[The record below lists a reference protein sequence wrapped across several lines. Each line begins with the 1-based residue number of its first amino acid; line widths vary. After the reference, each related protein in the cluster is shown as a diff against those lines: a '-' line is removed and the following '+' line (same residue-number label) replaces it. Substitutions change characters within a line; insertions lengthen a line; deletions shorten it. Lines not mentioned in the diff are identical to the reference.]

1 MRKLILLV
9 CSTITKLIELNGY
22 KVNPALLI
30 VDMQNGFC
38 SKGGSYDKLGI
49 DLSHYQKIIP
59 NIKMVVSYCRK
70 IGIPV
75 FYTQAV
81 REASGIDLFT
91 KRHRIIP
98 KKREER
104 IKKIPIC
111 VRGTW
116 DSEIIAELKPD
127 KEDHVVIKRR
137 DSAFQD
143 TELDLWLRSSHVDA
157 ILFCGADTSVCVD
170 NSVRDA
176 FNRGYDIVVLSD
188 GVASMHPEFHNAT
201 LETIKEWYG
210 LVMSTQE
217 LIQNLHVC

>member
-1 MRKLILLV
+1 M
-9 CSTITKLIELNGY
+9 EFNGY
-22 KVNPALLI
+22 KVNPALI
-30 VDMQNGFC
+30 IIDMQNGFC

-49 DLSHYQKIIP
+49 DLSYYQKIIP
-59 NIKMVVSYCRK
+59 NIKMTISHCRK
-70 IGIPV
+70 MGIPV

-91 KRHRIIP
+91 RRHKMLP

-104 IKKIPIC
+104 IKKVPIC

-116 DSEIIAELKPD
+116 DAEIIDQLKPS

-143 TELDLWLRSSHVDA
+143 TELDLWLRSLHVDT

-176 FNRGYDIVVLSD
+176 FNRGYDVVILSD
-188 GVASMHPEFHNAT
+188 AVASMHPEFHNAT
-201 LETIKEWYG
+201 LQTIKEWYG
-210 LVMSTQE
+210 LVIRTEE
-217 LIQNLHVC
+217 LMRNIHAC

>member
-1 MRKLILLV
+1 TMM
-9 CSTITKLIELNGY
+9 KLIEVNGF

-30 VDMQNGFC
+30 IDMQNGFC

-49 DLSHYQKIIP
+49 DLSHYQKVIP
-59 NIKMVVSYCRK
+59 NIKTAISHCRK
-70 IGIPV
+70 IGIPL

-91 KRHRIIP
+91 RRHKMFP

-116 DSEIIAELKPD
+116 DSEVIAELKPG

-143 TELDLWLRSSHVDA
+143 TELDLWLSSSYVDT

-170 NSVRDA
+170 SSVRDA
-176 FNRGYDIVVLSD
+176 FNRGFDIVVVSD
-188 GVASMHPEFHNAT
+188 GVASMRPEFHKAT

-210 LVMSTQE
+210 SVMSTQE
-217 LIQNLHVC
+217 LIENLHAG

>member
-1 MRKLILLV
+1 LIR
-9 CSTITKLIELNGY
+9 INGY
-22 KVNPALLI
+22 SINPALLI
-30 VDMQNGFC
+30 IDMQNGFC

-59 NIKMVVSYCRK
+59 KIKMALSHCKK

-91 KRHRIIP
+91 RRHRIVP

-116 DSEIIAELKPD
+116 DSEIIAGLKPS

-143 TELDLWLRSSHVDA
+143 TELDLWLRSLHVDT
-157 ILFCGADTSVCVD
+157 IIFCGADTSVCVD

-176 FNRGYDIVVLSD
+176 FNHGYDVVVLSD
-188 GVASMHPEFHNAT
+188 AVASMHPNFHNAT

-210 LVMSTQE
+210 LVMNTRE
-217 LIQNLHVC
+217 LMRNAQAC